1 MKRKITLKQIAKE
14 LDVSVSTVSKALSG
28 SKEISE
34 DTTQKI
40 QAFAKLYNYRP
51 NNIALSL
58 KNRKTKTIGILIPEI
73 VHHFFSTV
81 IRGIERVANRRG
93 YNVIVGLSNESFT
106 KEVIN
111 MELLAGGSIDGFILS
126 ISKETLLKQDY
137 HHFNA
142 TIDQGM
148 PIVMFD
154 RVVAEVD
161 CDKVIVDDMKG
172 AVKAVK
178 KLIENDCKNIALIT
192 TMDYVSVGRLR
203 TQGYLQALQEN
214 EIEAEPNLILKIDDS
229 LDVENHL
236 EILENEIET
245 FFRMN
250 KNIDG
255 VFAVNELYAVTAM
268 KVARKLGLNIPDDIQ
283 VIGFTDGV
291 LSKHATPSLTTVSQH
306 GQKIGEQSAN
316 LLIDRLEAEDAEQ
329 DSYIVNTDRKK
340 DFIKMVIETEIIER
354 ESTKSKIYLEE

>member
-1 MKRKITLKQIAKE
+1 MKRKITLKQIARE
-14 LDVSVSTVSKALSG
+14 LDVSISTVSKALSN

-40 QAFAKLYNYRP
+40 QAFAKLYNYKA

-106 KEVIN
+106 KEIIN
-111 MELLAGGSIDGFILS
+111 MEMLANGSIDGIILS

-142 TIDQGM
+142 TINQGI

-154 RVVAEVD
+154 RVVNEVD
-161 CDKVIVDDMKG
+161 CDKVIVDDFNG

-178 KLIENDCKNIALIT
+178 KLVENGCKNIALIT

-203 TQGYLQALQEN
+203 TQGYLEALGLSG
-214 EIEAEPNLILKIDDS
+214 IEANSNLILKIDDS

-236 EILENEIET
+236 DILETEIT
-245 FFRMN
+245 QFFKAN
-250 KNIDG
+250 PNIDG
-255 VFAVNELYAVTAM
+255 LFAVNELYAVSAM
-268 KVARKLGLNIPDDIQ
+268 KVARKLGLTIPDDMQ

-306 GQKIGEQSAN
+306 GQKMGEQSAN
-316 LLIDRLEAEDAEQ
+316 LLIDRLEAEDSDNEQ
-329 DSYIVNTDRKK
+329 YFTNNPKDH
-340 DFIKMVIETEIIER
+340 DFIKVVIETEIIER
-354 ESTKSKIYLEE
+354 ESTK

>member
-1 MKRKITLKQIAKE
+1 MKRKITLKQIARE
-14 LDVSVSTVSKALSG
+14 LDVSISTVSKALSN

-40 QAFAKLYNYRP
+40 QAFAKLYNYKP

-81 IRGIERVANRRG
+81 IRGIERIANRRG

-106 KEVIN
+106 KEIIN
-111 MELLAGGSIDGFILS
+111 MELLANGSIDGFILS

-142 TIDQGM
+142 TINQGM

-154 RVVAEVD
+154 RVVNEVD
-161 CDKVIVDDMKG
+161 CDKVIVDDFNG
-172 AVKAVK
+172 AAKAVT
-178 KLIENDCKNIALIT
+178 KLIENGCKNIALIT
-192 TMDYVSVGRLR
+192 TMDYVSVGRIR
-203 TQGYLQALQEN
+203 TQGYLEALEEN
-214 EIEAEPNLILKIDDS
+214 NIIANPNLILKIDDS
-229 LDVENHL
+229 LDVENHV
-236 EILENEIET
+236 EILENEIGL
-245 FFRMN
+245 FFKAN
-250 KNIDG
+250 SKIDG
-255 VFAVNELYAVTAM
+255 LFAVNELYAVTAM
-268 KVARKLGLNIPDDIQ
+268 KVARKLGFSIPDDIQ

-306 GQKIGEQSAN
+306 GQKMGEQAAN
-316 LLIDRLEAEDAEQ
+316 LLIDRLEAEDVETEQ
-329 DSYIVNTDRKK
+329 YFTNNDTKK
-340 DFIKMVIETEIIER
+340 DFIKIVLETEIIER
-354 ESTKSKIYLEE
+354 ESTK

>member
-1 MKRKITLKQIAKE
+1 MKRKITLKQIARE
-14 LDVSVSTVSKALSG
+14 LDVSISTVSKALSN

-106 KEVIN
+106 KEIIN
-111 MELLAGGSIDGFILS
+111 MELLANGSIDGFILS

-142 TIDQGM
+142 TINQGI

-154 RVVAEVD
+154 RVVNEVD
-161 CDKVIVDDMKG
+161 CDKVIVDDFKG
-172 AVKAVK
+172 AVKAVEM
-178 KLIENDCKNIALIT
+178 LIANGCNNIALIT

-203 TQGYLQALQEN
+203 TQGYLEAL
-214 EIEAEPNLILKIDDS
+214 EAHKMVADSNLILKIDDS
-229 LDVENHL
+229 LDVENNLDVL
-236 EILENEIET
+236 ETEIAQFLKT
-245 FFRMN
+245 N
-250 KNIDG
+250 PKIDG
-255 VFAVNELYAVTAM
+255 LFAVNELYAVSAM
-268 KVARKLGLNIPDDIQ
+268 KVAKKLGFNIPDDIQ

-291 LSKHATPSLTTVSQH
+291 LSKHASPSLTTVSQH
-306 GQKIGEQSAN
+306 GQKIGEQASN
-316 LLIDRLEAEDAEQ
+316 LLIDRLEAEDAEIDQ
-329 DSYIVNTDRKK
+329 YLSSNERKPSY
-340 DFIKMVIETEIIER
+340 IKMVIETEIIER
-354 ESTKSKIYLEE
+354 ESTKAKK

>member
-1 MKRKITLKQIAKE
+1 MKKKITLKQIAKE

-40 QAFAKLYNYRP
+40 QAFAKLYNYKP

-93 YNVIVGLSNESFT
+93 YNVIVGLSNESFA
-106 KEVIN
+106 KEIIN
-111 MELLAGGSIDGFILS
+111 MEMLANGSIDGFILS

-137 HHFNA
+137 HHFHA
-142 TIDQGM
+142 TISQGM

-154 RVVAEVD
+154 RVVSEVE
-161 CDKVIVDDMKG
+161 CDKVIVDDFNG

-178 KLIENDCKNIALIT
+178 KLIENNCKNIALIT
-192 TMDYVSVGRLR
+192 TMDYVSVGKLR
-203 TQGYLQALQEN
+203 TQGYLEALETN
-214 EIEAEPNLILKIDDS
+214 GFVPDSNLILKIDDS
-229 LDVENHL
+229 LNVENHL
-236 EILENEIET
+236 EILETEIAQ
-245 FFRMN
+245 FFQTN
-250 KNIDG
+250 PQIDG

-268 KVARKLGLNIPDDIQ
+268 KVAKKLGMHVPDDIQ

-306 GQKIGEQSAN
+306 GQKMGEQAAN
-316 LLIDRLEAEDAEQ
+316 LLIDRLDAEDAESEQ
-329 DSYIVNTDRKK
+329 YFTNNDKK
-340 DFIKMVIETEIIER
+340 SDFIKVVIETEIIER
-354 ESTKSKIYLEE
+354 ESTK